1 MDDDL
6 HRQMQQDYMAAHM
19 RHIKE
24 QQARQQMDD
33 LGGAGGGDLLD
44 GLFAIAVVLFVL
56 GFIVYAIADAV
67 FN

>member
-1 MDDDL
+1 
-6 HRQMQQDYMAAHM
+6 MAAHM
-19 RHIKE
+19 RLIKE